1 MDFPEQ
7 VLRRVI
13 LYAAVSNVELAK
25 VSNVSSVWRE
35 VVKKVVLEQAL
46 QSKASPTDPPL
57 LLLPSM
63 VRHLVLIQGDQRSTS
78 KAEKLYCDETF
89 CAAWFHPD
97 GIQEKIFLT
106 EQQAQAQRDEMLDDV
121 GTNSAQSPAHTSLS
135 EPFAPNGEQTYEA
148 SDTEQSKLRNNR
160 NTARSKSPSCTS
172 PSMNR
177 SPPRVDETG
186 KEYVSCA
193 YEWRGLRE
201 PFQVLCNFG
210 YTKSFVD
217 GLLQTVTESMET
229 DSMDTDSS
237 YADQL
242 LLESPLHQATFAVR
256 GATVARPES
265 YCLCLD
271 GAEENLEEMK
281 ARAIA
286 DGASEELLGIRIREY
301 KESWARRQQRKRELM
316 RDVLPRIL
324 MRTPVAS
331 SAASKMDDPGSGSV
345 PVPSYTTIGREQRSI
360 QFLNAD
366 GSHAVCMMTPHFAC
380 GPLTEPVTILCVGIA
395 TEDGCFLSGLHHRFE
410 LGHMYPNGAVEEV
423 TELSPVCIAT
433 DTWQVEEKPLI
444 PNNDD
449 DGPAF
454 HLSSSGDDSSYDFSE
469 EEGSSSFKCECIFN
483 GVGDKVEEIDDDENR
498 KVHRG
503 KRGPGAW
510 HCYVAVFDDESSLV
524 RIDGLTEPLQ
534 AGDLMQGAHPGML
547 DGLTIGSD
555 HCFGMSLCCGHG
567 SGGEGEGAIAELA
580 VFRGRLDISDIEV
593 LERQMMQ
600 RHGIPSSQDATPETV
615 WQENT
620 WERQAQALFW
630 QTSDH
635 DWNFEH
641 RVPLRMM
648 ARHRS
653 VAWKQSSP
661 VTGKE
666 VRIQKIGC
674 RPGASSSD
682 W

>member
-1 MDFPEQ
+1 MDLPEQ
-7 VLRRVI
+7 VLRRII
-13 LYAAVSNVELAK
+13 LYAAASNVELAK
-25 VSNVSSVWRE
+25 VSNVSSVWRNA
-35 VVKKVVLEQAL
+35 VKKVVLEQAL

-63 VRHLVLIQGDQRSTS
+63 VRHLVLIQGDQRSTL
-78 KAEKLYCDETF
+78 KAEKLYSDETF

-97 GIQEKIFLT
+97 GIQEKICLT
-106 EQQAQAQRDEMLDDV
+106 EPEVQTQINDFLGDIR
-121 GTNSAQSPAHTSLS
+121 AQSPAHTSLS
-135 EPFAPNGEQTYEA
+135 EPFAPNGKETYDA
-148 SDTEQSKLRNNR
+148 SDTEISKQRNNR
-160 NTARSKSPSCTS
+160 STARSKSPSAS
-172 PSMNR
+172 PSMKR
-177 SPPRVDETG
+177 SPPNADET
-186 KEYVSCA
+186 YVSCA

-210 YTKSFVD
+210 YTKSFVND
-217 GLLQTVTESMET
+217 LLRTVTESMDVDTT
-229 DSMDTDSS
+229 DGAADSS

-271 GAEENLEEMK
+271 GAEETWEEMK
-281 ARAIA
+281 ARAVT
-286 DGASEELLGIRIREY
+286 DGASEEVIGIRIQEY
-301 KESWARRQQRKRELM
+301 KESRARRQQRTRELM
-316 RDVLPRIL
+316 KDVLPRIL
-324 MRTPVAS
+324 SRTPEAYGD
-331 SAASKMDDPGSGSV
+331 SKMDDADSV
-345 PVPSYTTIGREQRSI
+345 PVPSCTTIGREQRSI

-410 LGHMYPNGAVEEV
+410 LGHMYPNGAMEEV

-433 DTWQVEEKPLI
+433 DTWHAENEPLV
-444 PNNDD
+444 PNNDN
-449 DGPAF
+449 DGPVF
-454 HLSSSGDDSSYDFSE
+454 ELSGGDDSSYDFSE
-469 EEGSSSFKCECIFN
+469 EGGSSSFICECIFN
-483 GVGDKVEEIDDDENR
+483 GVGDKVEELDLDANR

-510 HCYVAVFDDESSLV
+510 HVYVAVFDDENSMV

-600 RHGIPSSQDATPETV
+600 RHGIPSSPDAAPASV

-630 QTSDH
+630 STPDH

-674 RPGASSSD
+674 RPGGSSSD

>member
-7 VLRRVI
+7 ALRRII
-13 LYAAVSNVELAK
+13 LYSAVSNVELAK
-25 VSNVSSVWRE
+25 VSNVSSVWRK
-35 VVKKVVLEQAL
+35 VVQKVVLEQAL

-78 KAEKLYCDETF
+78 KAENLYFDETF

-97 GIQEKIFLT
+97 GIQEKVFVA
-106 EQQAQAQRDEMLDDV
+106 EPQAQEHINSFLDEIR
-121 GTNSAQSPAHTSLS
+121 TNTAQSPAHTSMS
-135 EPFAPNGEQTYEA
+135 EPFAPSGEQTYEA
-148 SDTEQSKLRNNR
+148 SDTESKKRNNR
-160 NTARSKSPSCTS
+160 NTARSKSPSAS
-172 PSMNR
+172 PFMKP
-177 SPPRVDETG
+177 SPPTKDTG

-217 GLLQTVTESMET
+217 DLLRTVTESMDT
-229 DSMDTDSS
+229 DSADSS

-242 LLESPLHQATFAVR
+242 LLESPLHKATFAVR

-271 GAEENLEEMK
+271 GAEETWEEMK
-281 ARAIA
+281 ARAVA
-286 DGASEELLGIRIREY
+286 DGASEEMIGIRIQEY
-301 KESWARRQQRKRELM
+301 KESWTRRRERKRELM
-316 RDVLPRIL
+316 KDVLPRIL
-324 MRTPVAS
+324 TRNPVANGD
-331 SAASKMDDPGSGSV
+331 SKMDVTTGSSSSV
-345 PVPSYTTIGREQRSI
+345 TVPSYTTIGREQRSI

-410 LGHMYPNGAVEEV
+410 LGHMYPSGAMEEV

-433 DTWQVEEKPLI
+433 DTWQAEEEPLV

-454 HLSSSGDDSSYDFSE
+454 NLSSGDDSSYDFSE
-469 EEGSSSFKCECIFN
+469 EGGSSSFKCDCVFN
-483 GVGDKVEEIDDDENR
+483 GVGDKVEELDDDANR

-510 HCYVAVFDDESSLV
+510 HCYVAVFDDENSMV

-580 VFRGRLDISDIEV
+580 VFRGRLDISDVQV

-600 RHGIPSSQDATPETV
+600 RHGIPSSPDATPEKV
-615 WQENT
+615 WQENS
-620 WERQAQALFW
+620 WERQTQALFW
-630 QTSDH
+630 STPDH
-635 DWNFEH
+635 DWNFEE

>member
-7 VLRRVI
+7 ALRRII

-25 VSNVSSVWRE
+25 VSNVSSVWRK
-35 VVKKVVLEQAL
+35 VVQKVVLEQAL

-97 GIQEKIFLT
+97 GIQEKVFVA
-106 EQQAQAQRDEMLDDV
+106 EPEAQAQINNFLDDIR
-121 GTNSAQSPAHTSLS
+121 AQSPAHTSLS
-135 EPFAPNGEQTYEA
+135 EPFAPSGVQNYEA
-148 SDTEQSKLRNNR
+148 SDTERSKRSNR
-160 NTARSKSPSCTS
+160 NSARSKSPSFMK
-172 PSMNR
+172 P
-177 SPPRVDETG
+177 SPPTTDNGE
-186 KEYVSCA
+186 EYVSCA

-210 YTKSFVD
+210 YTRSFVND
-217 GLLQTVTESMET
+217 LLRTVTESMDT
-229 DSMDTDSS
+229 DSADSS

-242 LLESPLHQATFAVR
+242 LLDSPLHQATFAVR

-271 GAEENLEEMK
+271 GPEETWEEMK
-281 ARAIA
+281 ARAVA
-286 DGASEELLGIRIREY
+286 DGVSEELIGIRIQEY
-301 KESWARRQQRKRELM
+301 KESRARRRERKKELM

-324 MRTPVAS
+324 TRNPGPS
-331 SAASKMDDPGSGSV
+331 GDSKMDDSSSSV
-345 PVPSYTTIGREQRSI
+345 AGPVPSYATIGREQRSI

-410 LGHMYPNGAVEEV
+410 LGHMYPSGAMEEV

-433 DTWQVEEKPLI
+433 DTWQVQEEPLV

-454 HLSSSGDDSSYDFSE
+454 NLSSGSGDDSSYDFSE
-469 EEGSSSFKCECIFN
+469 EGGSSSFKCECVFH
-483 GVGDKVEEIDDDENR
+483 GVGDKVEELD
-498 KVHRG
+498 
-503 KRGPGAW
+503 
-510 HCYVAVFDDESSLV
+510 VAVFDDENSMV

-580 VFRGRLDISDIEV
+580 VFRGRLDISDIQV

-600 RHGIPSSQDATPETV
+600 RHGIPSLPDVAPETV
-615 WQENT
+615 WQENS
-620 WERQAQALFW
+620 WERQTQALFW
-630 QTSDH
+630 STPDH
-635 DWNFEH
+635 DWNFEQ

-674 RPGASSSD
+674 RPGGSSSE